1 MTVQAKIEQLLTD
14 ALSPEFL
21 QVDNES
27 GQHNVA
33 PGSESHFRVVI
44 VTDQFQGQRLIQRHQ
59 WVNRVLADVLS
70 YDIHALALHTYTD
83 AEWKLKQDKLPVSPD
98 CLGGSAKV

>member
-1 MTVQAKIEQLLTD
+1 MIQTKIKQLLVE

-27 GQHNVA
+27 GQHNV
-33 PGSESHFRVVI
+33 PDGSESHFRVVI
-44 VTDQFQGQRLIQRHQ
+44 VTQEFQGKRLVQRHQ
-59 WVNRVLADVLS
+59 QVNRILADVLAH
-70 YDIHALALHTYTD
+70 DIHALALHTYTD
-83 AEWKLKQDKLPVSPD
+83 EEWKIKAEALPESPD